1 MEGMI
6 MDSERF
12 DGRVR
17 GFRERRSRRQAVRG
31 LAGVAAGVS
40 ALVLS
45 GGARAKEARP
55 AASPAAAAN
64 AVSPLGTEIAWVP
77 EWTVTPGASLE
88 SVRAVLEEMV
98 TSARNEAGT
107 LSYAVYVSE
116 DGQTI
121 TFYERYA
128 DEAAVLAHQTH
139 FGERFAE
146 RAQEAGMT
154 CTRITVLGSPG
165 EEVRKTISGCGPIYL
180 QPIGGYLVR

>member
-1 MEGMI
+1 

-12 DGRVR
+12 DGLVS
-17 GFRERRSRRQAVRG
+17 GFGQAWSRRQTLRG
-31 LAGVAAGVS
+31 LAGVAAGAS
-40 ALVLS
+40 SLALSV
-45 GGARAKEARP
+45 GTRAQE
-55 AASPAAAAN
+55 ASPAASSPAEASP
-64 AVSPLGTEIAWVP
+64 VSPLGTAIAWLP
-77 EWTVTPGASLE
+77 EWVIKSGGLE
-88 SVRAVLEEMV
+88 SVQALLEEMV
-98 TSARNEAGT
+98 SSAQGEAGT

-146 RAQEAGMT
+146 RAMEAMT

-165 EEVRKTISGCGPIYL
+165 EEVRKSISSCHPIYF
-180 QPIGGYLVR
+180 QPFGGYSVR